1 MLNVCHE
8 SIDHG
13 VTLLTRLMWNVNTK
27 WWDPNVCVCVFF
39 FKFSC
44 TNLGVFYCLNVNNV
58 SNDNDASHCL
68 CCCFLV
74 QSLWNFNAQCVS

>member
-1 MLNVCHE
+1 MLVTVCAVVFWCNHYGILMLNVCHE

-39 FKFSC
+39 F
-44 TNLGVFYCLNVNNV
+44 
-58 SNDNDASHCL
+58 
-68 CCCFLV
+68 
-74 QSLWNFNAQCVS
+74 